1 MEGKEELV
9 SYKVAKLA
17 KEKGFNWNVLDTFD
31 DKENPVSRYNVDVD
45 GLDSYINTGDEN
57 YVKEVF
63 ELNNSQMQSGFVAR
77 PTQSLLQK
85 WLREEHKISIIID
98 DCFIKHDFIDETKL
112 VFDYTLSSLGKQ
124 NYKFSKTFN
133 SYEEALESGLKK
145 ALKML

>member
-1 MEGKEELV
+1 MEEVLV
-9 SYKVAKLA
+9 SFETAKLA
-17 KEKGFNWNVLDTFD
+17 REKGFIYMKANCFGDNMCYQL
-31 DKENPVSRYNVDVD
+31 PD
-45 GLDSYINTGDEN
+45 GELINALKGNTVTGYI
-57 YVKEVF
+57 
-63 ELNNSQMQSGFVAR
+63 LA

-133 SYEEALESGLKK
+133 SYEEALEFGLLQ
-145 ALKML
+145 ALQMV